1 MQQQKWEP
9 KRYLINQKWWSQWC
23 DYVNFD
29 AKISLDNSCDINL
42 LPKQSLNDSPETGE
56 QLAKHNRK
64 ENQNSHD
71 WDELDTSR
79 EGKSI
84 PPADSEDSNDVSQLY
99 EKPPRIINI
108 HLLDP
113 FIAKGQ
119 KQRLKSNLI
128 EHFDFEALYP
138 SVWKHFYSWYSA
150 DVQIVRS
157 LKKDVLNRHVMIL
170 DLYPDS
176 EQQ

>member
-1 MQQQKWEP
+1 M
-9 KRYLINQKWWSQWC
+9 SQ
-23 DYVNFD
+23 
-29 AKISLDNSCDINL
+29 
-42 LPKQSLNDSPETGE
+42 
-56 QLAKHNRK
+56 
-64 ENQNSHD
+64 
-71 WDELDTSR
+71 
-79 EGKSI
+79 
-84 PPADSEDSNDVSQLY
+84 QLY
-99 EKPPRIINI
+99 EKPLRIMNMR
-108 HLLDP
+108 LLDP

-176 EQQ
+176 E